1 MERVI
6 NPFTGR
12 EIVVGGKTYRFVEK
26 QLLDWLEDRCS
37 RGPNPNRRKVYC
49 GKGDAIPPGYIG
61 RGTSYECL
69 KKGMGTGICQ
79 VYRKFKGDVDD
90 EKL

>member
-1 MERVI
+1 MDRVI

-12 EIVVGGKTYRFVEK
+12 EIIVGGRTYRFVEK

-37 RGPNPNRRKVYC
+37 GAPDPDRERVYC
-49 GKGDAIPPGYIG
+49 GEKDPIPREYAR

-69 KKGMGTGICQ
+69 KKGIGTGVCQ
-79 VYRKFKGDVDD
+79 VYKKFKN
-90 EKL
+90 